1 LLISHISDIHLG
13 YAQFNLQEREEDLYE
28 VFGEAIE
35 KSISER
41 VKAIILAGDIFHNP
55 KPNGAA
61 IIKLARELKKLKEK
75 SIPVFFVLGEH
86 DISRSNDVPLPYLF
100 HNLGLARRLKP
111 DSPIQI
117 ENLLIYGFNK
127 ERRSNIDNGL
137 IRPFRKL
144 ESIMK
149 KDAQKHAVQNH
160 WLKKILVLH
169 QGLYDFNKFAGEIF
183 SNDLPVGFDYYAMGH
198 YHDHIERRFPT
209 LNEGLVAYPGSID
222 LGHNEVISDVEKG
235 FLLVDLSEVSENVN
249 THWIKLEKRRHQF
262 EYPIEYS
269 DLDDK
274 LGSIVQESIQYS
286 KKPVIDLKISG
297 EDIDP
302 KILSRQLLRLET
314 SFLYYNWSIL
324 EKDSTTG
331 FSYDKSGDFDMDK
344 EMSSLIL
351 KSLNSEPLTHL
362 SLDLINMFHN
372 QDDFHDNKIID
383 KGKSNQIA
391 NYVWKFFENNKSIY
405 QTLDNSKINEKGD

>member
-1 LLISHISDIHLG
+1 MG

-28 VFGEAIE
+28 VFGEAVE
-35 KSISER
+35 KSISEH

-61 IIKLARELKKLKEK
+61 IIRLARELKKLKEK

-111 DSPIQI
+111 ESPVQI

-144 ESIMK
+144 ESTMK
-149 KDAQKHAVQNH
+149 NDIQKHSVQNH

-183 SNDLPVGFDYYAMGH
+183 SHDLPVGFDYYAMGH
-198 YHDHIERRFPT
+198 YHDHIEKRFPT
-209 LNEGLVAYPGSID
+209 LNEGMVAYPGSID
-222 LGHNEVISDVEKG
+222 LGHNEAISDVEKG
-235 FLLVDLSEVSENVN
+235 FLLVDLSEVSANVN

-262 EYPIEYS
+262 EYQIEYPE
-269 DLDDK
+269 LDTK
-274 LGSIVQESIQYS
+274 LGNIVRESTQYT
-286 KKPVIDLKISG
+286 KKPVIDLKIG
-297 EDIDP
+297 GADIDP
-302 KILSRQLLRLET
+302 KILSRQLLQLGA

-324 EKDSTTG
+324 DEDSATG
-331 FSYDKSGDFDMDK
+331 FSYDRSGDFDMDK

-351 KSLNSEPLTHL
+351 KSLHSEPLTHL

-372 QDDFHDNKIID
+372 PDDPNDNNNFD
-383 KGKSNQIA
+383 KGKNNQIA
-391 NYVWKFFENNKSIY
+391 NYVWKFFENNKSTY
-405 QTLDNSKINEKGD
+405 QNLNESNIDGKGD

>member
-1 LLISHISDIHLG
+1 MG

-28 VFGEAIE
+28 VFGEAVE
-35 KSISER
+35 KSISEH

-61 IIKLARELKKLKEK
+61 IIRLARELKKLKEK

-111 DSPIQI
+111 ESPVQI

-144 ESIMK
+144 ESTMK
-149 KDAQKHAVQNH
+149 NDIQKHSVQNH

-198 YHDHIERRFPT
+198 YHDHIEKRFPT
-209 LNEGLVAYPGSID
+209 LNEGMVAYPGSID
-222 LGHNEVISDVEKG
+222 LGHNEAISDVEKG
-235 FLLVDLSEVSENVN
+235 FLLVDLSEVSANVN

-262 EYPIEYS
+262 EYQIEYPE
-269 DLDDK
+269 LDTK
-274 LGSIVQESIQYS
+274 LGNIVQESTQYS
-286 KKPVIDLKISG
+286 KKPVIDLKIG
-297 EDIDP
+297 GADIDP
-302 KILSRQLLRLET
+302 KILSRQLLQLGA

-324 EKDSTTG
+324 DEDSATG
-331 FSYDKSGDFDMDK
+331 FSYDRSGDFDMDK

-351 KSLNSEPLTHL
+351 KSLHSEPLTHL

-372 QDDFHDNKIID
+372 PDDPNDNNNFD
-383 KGKSNQIA
+383 KGKNNQIA
-391 NYVWKFFENNKSIY
+391 NYVWKFFENNKSTY
-405 QTLDNSKINEKGD
+405 QNLNESNIDGKGD

>member
-1 LLISHISDIHLG
+1 MLISHISDIHLG

-28 VFGEAIE
+28 VFGEAVE
-35 KSISER
+35 KSISEH

-61 IIKLARELKKLKEK
+61 IIRLARELKKLKEK

-111 DSPIQI
+111 DSPVQI
-117 ENLLIYGFNK
+117 DNLLIYGFNK

-149 KDAQKHAVQNH
+149 NDFQKHTVQNH
-160 WLKKILVLH
+160 QLKKILVLH

-198 YHDHIERRFPT
+198 YHDHIEKRFPT

-222 LGHNEVISDVEKG
+222 LGHNEAISDVEKG
-235 FLLVDLSEVSENVN
+235 FLLVDLSEVSANVN
-249 THWIKLEKRRHQF
+249 THWIKLEKRRPQF
-262 EYPIEYS
+262 EYPIEYP
-269 DLDDK
+269 DLGDK
-274 LGSIVQESIQYS
+274 LSSIVQESTQYS

-297 EDIDP
+297 AVIDP
-302 KILSRQLLRLET
+302 KVLSRQLLQLEA

-324 EKDSTTG
+324 DKDSDTG
-331 FSYDKSGDFDMDK
+331 FSYDNTGDFDMDK

-351 KSLNSEPLTHL
+351 KSLHSEPLTHL
-362 SLDLINMFHN
+362 SLDLINMFHD
-372 QDDFHDNKIID
+372 QDNSHDTTNID
-383 KGKSNQIA
+383 KDKNNQIA
-391 NYVWKFFENNKSIY
+391 NYVWRFFENNKSTY
-405 QTLDNSKINEKGD
+405 QTLGKSKIDGKGA

>member
-1 LLISHISDIHLG
+1 MLISHISDIHLG

-149 KDAQKHAVQNH
+149 NDAQKHAVQNH

-169 QGLYDFNKFAGEIF
+169 QGLNDFNKFAGEIF

-235 FLLVDLSEVSENVN
+235 FLLVDLSEVSETVN

-274 LGSIVQESIQYS
+274 LGSILQESIQYS

-324 EKDSTTG
+324 DKDSTTG